1 MLNPHHILTFST
13 GIKKLTQTICIFVIL
28 SINSRFSTFVTT
40 TSEFPAK
47 NMKMPDF
54 YSPSAMSEPP
64 HYRNPRQYVAEKYF
78 SFLPVLPS
86 KTDIRNPLSL
96 LAHERSRFATC
107 VQKVKRI
114 FESLFT
120 LLSSLRLRMLPLLPE
135 HPLPLLPQFPH
146 LFLPQNLLLRLH
158 ILPAPVSHIL
168 RHRKNRNS
176 HHQQ

>member
-54 YSPSAMSEPP
+54 YSPSAMPESP
-64 HYRNPRQYVAEKYF
+64 HYRNPTQYVAEKYF

-96 LAHERSRFATC
+96 LAHERSLCDLRSNFT
-107 VQKVKRI
+107 
-114 FESLFT
+114 FFTESLIVKIR
-120 LLSSLRLRMLPLLPE
+120 SN
-135 HPLPLLPQFPH
+135 FPDSAA
-146 LFLPQNLLLRLH
+146 FCNGSRSAKD
-158 ILPAPVSHIL
+158 IRTSI
-168 RHRKNRNS
+168 S
-176 HHQQ
+176 G

>member
-54 YSPSAMSEPP
+54 YSPSAMPEPP
-64 HYRNPRQYVAEKYF
+64 HYRNPTQYVAEKYF

-107 VQKVKRI
+107 VQTMNCSNIPRLFLSHRLHHIILKCLLYYGLPVLII
-114 FESLFT
+114 F
-120 LLSSLRLRMLPLLPE
+120 PLL
-135 HPLPLLPQFPH
+135 L
-146 LFLPQNLLLRLH
+146 NC
-158 ILPAPVSHIL
+158 
-168 RHRKNRNS
+168 
-176 HHQQ
+176 